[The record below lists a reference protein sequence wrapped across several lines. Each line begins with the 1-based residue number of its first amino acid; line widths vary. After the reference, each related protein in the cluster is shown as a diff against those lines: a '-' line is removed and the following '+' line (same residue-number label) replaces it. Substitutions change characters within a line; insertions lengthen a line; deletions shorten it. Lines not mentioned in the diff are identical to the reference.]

1 MLLLVSGG
9 HLRRMTWLDR
19 ALLASFHW
27 RAHPLLAAL
36 YTRARR
42 AQPELPEDPTVER
55 LYHGAAKGIDS
66 DAGTLASWI
75 GIDVL
80 PFPALWQPQGP
91 KGPTDYSAG
100 PKRNS
105 RMLRGEHDSGQVPP
119 PPFLLAYPGNTGTA
133 DMVSKMRG
141 ACRVVLDLNDPAV
154 AAEFE
159 THQRWTKDDAW
170 MLRTNPAGIREAHAA
185 RPGIGPP
192 LCSGHW
198 LKVDKAVQVPAW
210 CEYIGRE
217 HEGLARSVLANPFPV
232 RPCGKEKP
240 GRVVVMI
247 DGRWNEMSEGEAL
260 GPFHDYLGDLFA
272 ARRTELE
279 PLLLAIAREARPL
292 VCWCDSKKP
301 CHGTVVARAAMQC
314 WAREAVYAAR
324 AATVGPC
331 STYPATS

>member
-1 MLLLVSGG
+1 MLLLVAGS
-9 HLRRMTWLDR
+9 HLRNMSWLDR

-42 AQPELPEDPTVER
+42 VCPELPADPTVDR
-55 LYHGAAKGIDS
+55 LYHGAARGIDT
-66 DAGTLASWI
+66 DAGALAGGI
-75 GIDVL
+75 GVPVL
-80 PFPALWQPQGP
+80 PFPAKWRPQGRQ
-91 KGPTDYSAG
+91 GPVDYSAG
-100 PKRNS
+100 PKRNTA
-105 RMLRGEHDSGQVPP
+105 MLHGYHDTGPVPP
-119 PPFLLAYPGNTGTA
+119 PEVLLAYPGGDGTA
-133 DMVSKMRG
+133 DMVRKMKG
-141 ACRVVLDLNDPAV
+141 AARVVLDLNDPTV
-154 AAEFE
+154 AAEFD
-159 THQRWTKDDAW
+159 TCQRWTKDDAW
-170 MLRTNPAGIREAHAA
+170 MVRTNPTGVVEAHAS

-192 LCSGHW
+192 LLSGHW
-198 LKVDKAVQVPAW
+198 LKVDKQVQIPSW

-247 DGRWNEMSEGEAL
+247 DGKWNEMAEGEAL
-260 GPFHDYLGDLFA
+260 GPFNDYLGDLFYT
-272 ARRTELE
+272 RRAELE
-279 PLLLAIAREARPL
+279 PLLLAIAREPRPL

-324 AATVGPC
+324 AATV
-331 STYPATS
+331 AA